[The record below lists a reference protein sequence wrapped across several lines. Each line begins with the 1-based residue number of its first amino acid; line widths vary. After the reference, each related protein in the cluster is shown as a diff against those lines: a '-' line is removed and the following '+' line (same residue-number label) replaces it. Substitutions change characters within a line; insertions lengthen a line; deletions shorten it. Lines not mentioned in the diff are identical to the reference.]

1 VEEEDPTQVPEG
13 NDTRIDDVET
23 GSMEDCG
30 QLKLANGNLVPN
42 CCAICLTSYDVDDVI
57 VWSSN
62 QACAHSFHR
71 DCIVGWL
78 VKIQPETPC
87 PCCRQEFTDL
97 ECLDKE
103 SKKVTWRLNVFP
115 FNAWSR

>member
-1 VEEEDPTQVPEG
+1 VPEG